1 MAIEIT
7 VTIKRR
13 CQECEGN
20 GGRWIINED
29 RTESWATCV
38 ECDGEGVPEQQMGLR
53 EFRHKMEEDALAEQ
67 EEADAASGY
76 DHHIA
81 TECM

>member
-1 MAIEIT
+1 MSIEMTLT
-7 VTIKRR
+7 V
-13 CQECEGN
+13 
-20 GGRWIINED
+20 
-29 RTESWATCV
+29 RTECQWCGGTGKRETLAGTENEACG
-38 ECDGEGVPEQQMGLR
+38 ECHGVRVAERQMGLR
-53 EFRHKMEEDALAEQ
+53 EFRHKMEENVLVEQ